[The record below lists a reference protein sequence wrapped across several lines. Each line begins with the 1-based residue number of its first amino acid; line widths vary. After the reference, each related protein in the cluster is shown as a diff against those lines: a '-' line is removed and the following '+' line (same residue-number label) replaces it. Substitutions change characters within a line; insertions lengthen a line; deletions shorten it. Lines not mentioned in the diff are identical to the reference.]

1 MSIIDKI
8 TEKVQASENN
18 VFAAF
23 TRAQFERAAYTELSE
38 KDYYTRYRALYWFAV
53 VLALGAQVGSL
64 VSEFSYFEAIA
75 LIKLTGLYATIAACL
90 FVITLEVAKYYIVN
104 RLFADIFRLA
114 GVRVAYGLAIATI
127 AISALSVWAS
137 IQGGGN
143 LAVNPQAIES
153 ATSPYNTEIATLRQ
167 EISDIKQRN
176 TWKGQTWIAGADK
189 KLLHQKEAQLSA
201 AIAGKERAAN
211 EAKEKESSNIA
222 AYQYGFSALEAVFL
236 VCTLF
241 VYYFKKRVAIESLA
255 TTSRPEPAPVLQTFA
270 QTTESSNGNRAIG
283 FRFSWQNANDNR
295 NNENRINE
303 NRINENRNDSNS
315 NLRTCPNCGKQY
327 IYKHHKQIYCS
338 EACRIE
344 SWEKRTG
351 KKFKKK

>member
-1 MSIIDKI
+1 MSISKVI
-8 TEKVQASENN
+8 EKVQASENN

-23 TRAQFERAAYTELSE
+23 NRAQFEKSAYVELSE

-53 VLALGAQVGSL
+53 VLALLAQVGSL
-64 VSEFSYFEAIA
+64 VSEYSYFEAIA
-75 LIKLTGLYATIAACL
+75 LIKLTGWAATIAAGL
-90 FVITLEVAKYYIVN
+90 FVITLEFAKFYVIN
-104 RLFADIFRLA
+104 RLFADVFRLA
-114 GVRVAYGLAIATI
+114 GVRVAYGLAIVAI
-127 AISALSVWAS
+127 GISALSVWAS
-137 IQGGGN
+137 IQGGGS
-143 LAVNPQAIES
+143 LAINPQAIES
-153 ATSPYNTEIATLRQ
+153 ATSPYATEIATLRQ
-167 EISDIKQRN
+167 EIADIKQRN
-176 TWKGQTWIAGADK
+176 TWKGQTWISGADK
-189 KLLHQKEAQLSA
+189 KLLHAKEQQLSA
-201 AIAGKERAAN
+201 AITAKDKAVR
-211 EAKEKESSNIA
+211 EAKDKESANVT

-255 TTSRPEPAPVLQTFA
+255 AAPTRPEPAPVLQTFA
-270 QTTESSNGNRAIG
+270 QTTESANGNRAIG
-283 FRFSWQNANDNR
+283 FRFSWQNANENR

-327 IYKHHKQIYCS
+327 IYKHHKQIYCC
-338 EACRIE
+338 EECRIE

>member
-18 VFAAF
+18 IFAAF
-23 TRAQFERAAYTELSE
+23 NRTQFERCAVSELSE
-38 KDYYTRYRALYWFAV
+38 KDYYTRFKALYWFAV

-64 VSEFSYFEAIA
+64 ISEYSYFEAIA
-75 LIKLTGLYATIAACL
+75 LIKLTGLYATIAAGL
-90 FVITLEVAKYYIVN
+90 FVVTLEFAKYYIVN

-114 GVRVAYGLAIATI
+114 GVRVAYGLAIVAI
-127 AISALSVWAS
+127 CISALSVWAS
-137 IQGGGN
+137 IQGGGSF
-143 LAVNPQAIES
+143 AVNPQAIEA
-153 ATSPYNTEIATLRQ
+153 ATSPYATEIATLRQ
-167 EISDIKQRN
+167 EIADIKQRN

-189 KLLHQKEAQLSA
+189 KLLHTKEAQLSA

-222 AYQYGFSALEAVFL
+222 AYQYAFSALEAVFL
-236 VCTLF
+236 ICTLF

-255 TTSRPEPAPVLQTFA
+255 AAPTRPEPAPVLQTFA
-270 QTTESSNGNRAIG
+270 ATENNANGNRAIG
-283 FRFSWQNANDNR
+283 FKFGWQTNDNRINDNR
-295 NNENRINE
+295 NNE

-315 NLRTCPNCGKQY
+315 NLRTCPNCGKEY